1 MRHFS
6 RASATEGGMARYWCV
21 FLVVIVSG
29 AVSACSNADG
39 QAPNSPQSSQQGYVL
54 KRGEG
59 EALFDAQI
67 LIKASPR
74 TGSQGGEMFWAKSG
88 PGSSTGIHV
97 HHVADEFFYVVSGA
111 GVALVGGNEVPIET
125 GDVVFVPKG
134 QDHRLKTSGDV
145 PLETVFLVDRPGLA
159 SEFRAHHVKSDG
171 GKVALTL
178 DQLNQISQKYG
189 TTYKTLE

>member
-1 MRHFS
+1 MRYFRPMNGTRS
-6 RASATEGGMARYWCV
+6 RLEQYLCV
-21 FLVVIVSG
+21 FLAFIASS
-29 AVSACSNADG
+29 AVSACSKADR
-39 QAPNSPQSSQQGYVL
+39 QEPENVQSSQQAYVL

-59 EALFDAQI
+59 EQLFDGQT

-74 TGSQGGEMFWAKSG
+74 TGSQGGEMFWSALGSG
-88 PGSSTGIHV
+88 FSTGIHV

-134 QDHRLKTSGDV
+134 QDHRLKTSGNV
-145 PLETVFLVDRPGLA
+145 PLEIVFLVDRPGLG
-159 SEFRAHHVKSDG
+159 SEFRDSHVKSDG

-178 DQLNQISQKYG
+178 EQLNQISQKYG